1 MAKNPAPPQ
10 EEEGGGEGAP
20 LWIISF
26 ADMVSLLMAFF
37 IMLSSFSS
45 VGDKEAMELKQVMK
59 TALAPYGG
67 FFQAR
72 HQPGLVPMP
81 EAKGQA
87 DLGSEKPTLENATN
101 NKSLKE
107 TRNDNFKTDKV
118 FLVESSK
125 IFWADGVALSGEGK
139 KFLDAIALFTN
150 QTPGRLIISED
161 GPFLKH
167 DDLGIFRA
175 IVATE
180 YLCGKGVL
188 KNRCN
193 IAPKPTSKTEDLNT
207 KRMLEIT
214 FLEEGVYK

>member
-1 MAKNPAPPQ
+1 MANNPAPPQ

-20 LWIISF
+20 IWIISF

-45 VGDKEAMELKQVMK
+45 LGDKEAMELKQVIK
-59 TALAPYGG
+59 TVLAPYGG

-72 HQPGLVPMP
+72 HQPALAPMP
-81 EAKGQA
+81 EAEGQT
-87 DLGSEKPTLENATN
+87 DQGSEKPTLEPATN
-101 NKSLKE
+101 NKTLKE

-118 FLVESSK
+118 FLVESNK
-125 IFWADGVALSGEGK
+125 IFWADGVALSAEGK
-139 KFLDAIALFTN
+139 KFLDAIALFAN
-150 QTPGRLIISED
+150 QTTGRLIISED
-161 GPFLKH
+161 GPFIKH

-180 YLCGKGVL
+180 YLCGKGVPR
-188 KNRCN
+188 NRCN
-193 IAPKPTSKTEDLNT
+193 IAPKHTSKIEDLKT
-207 KRMLEIT
+207 KRTLEIT